1 MAKKEKKI
9 EKNLFFTKFF
19 KKQYV
24 KIILI
29 CIITLFIAILAT
41 KQGII
46 GGISV
51 FNPKQKTIV
60 TIKTQPQ
67 IDAVKQFYSALSS
80 MEFDKAWKLLSNNY
94 QTSAKSFDEFVKS
107 YGTTKLIA
115 IQNINL
121 IGSSSSTSTVFVK
134 LKSIDDFHGQ
144 DQTKNFSGTWNLIK
158 ENGQWKLDTADIS
171 MISMV
176 PDLVDCPISS
186 SCGGSTQ
193 QLSQEACTSN
203 VCCETKKDIW
213 KNMSKDSCDNLKNQ
227 PPSTEAVV
235 AVKAAYIELNMANNP
250 ALNGYTEDSFVNKF
264 APEYDFDPS
273 ALAQLEIAVKTRYA
287 QLQAGNSYVQNT
299 YVPQPQPQPIQFLP
313 PPQIQVP
320 HSYTTNCFTNPIGGV
335 VTCFTN

>member
-1 MAKKEKKI
+1 MKMVAKGKSFKTPKLLQ
-9 EKNLFFTKFF
+9 KRHQKFF
-19 KKQYV
+19 LGCIAV
-24 KIILI
+24 LLVILV
-29 CIITLFIAILAT
+29 LSF
-41 KQGII
+41 GRGFI
-46 GGISV
+46 GGLSSINSTIA
-51 FNPKQKTIV
+51 PKTA
-60 TIKTQPQ
+60 IKEQPQ
-67 IDAVKQFYSALSS
+67 IEAVSQFYSTLSS

-107 YGTTKLIA
+107 YGTTKSIA

-121 IGSSSSTSTVFVK
+121 IGSSPSASTVFVK

-186 SCGGSTQ
+186 SCGGGAQ
-193 QLSQEACTSN
+193 QLSQEECTSN
-203 VCCETKKDIW
+203 VCCETKKNIW
-213 KNMSKDSCDNLKNQ
+213 KNISKDSCDNLKNQ
-227 PPSTEAVV
+227 PPSTEAIA
-235 AVKAAYIELNMANNP
+235 AVKAAYLELSMANNP

-264 APEYDFDPS
+264 APEFDFDPS
-273 ALAQLEIAVKTRYA
+273 ALAQLEIAVKTRYS
-287 QLQAGNSYVQNT
+287 QLQTGNSYAPNA

-313 PPQIQVP
+313 LPQIQVP
-320 HSYTTNCFTNPIGGV
+320 HSYMTQCFTSPTGV